1 MSSIKRKGEFKS
13 HTNSAFS
20 RIRIQNDNNSTQS
33 EQDTEVESSQDDSS
47 QDDSCKCAIVSR
59 KNAFAYIKKLF
70 GDCNK

>member
-33 EQDTEVESSQDDSS
+33 EQDTEVESSQDDS
-47 QDDSCKCAIVSR
+47 CKCAIVSR
-59 KNAFAYIKKLF
+59 RNAFAYIKKLF